1 MVSLASYWIGSE
13 EESAV
18 REPFP
23 PHPSREEREFVREV
37 PVLVCVTGGMLSSER
52 ITLFNIVA
60 MIVEFY
66 EIEFVHDISS

>member
-52 ITLFNIVA
+52 SREREDEDRVTISAANI
-60 MIVEFY
+60 
-66 EIEFVHDISS
+66 